1 MEMIARVQFGACS
14 GEGAAVRRL
23 IVREV
28 CGIRIGRSLRIVDSV
43 ALLKKH
49 VEEKARFCGK

>member
-1 MEMIARVQFGACS
+1 MEMIARVQFGAS
-14 GEGAAVRRL
+14 AERVLRVRRL

-28 CGIRIGRSLRIVDSV
+28 CGIRIGRSLRIDDSV